1 MLRRSVVELSFHR
14 SLRRIPRQVT
24 AQPASSFIYL
34 RKEFS
39 TVPGKGASSKPRP
52 PGNPPES
59 KGGFSSVALG
69 GAVISGALLVAYQ
82 SGYLDQYLGEQQTH
96 VSVDSADIAVDK
108 KEEGDIK
115 HIEETIVSQN
125 EEPNR
130 SNPSVEL
137 PELKAQTHSD
147 LPHPQTKTETQ
158 DQNQSQV
165 ENKSD
170 VMHEEVPVPVQE
182 KELPE
187 HFQSTESSADHYPHS
202 GIPSEGNLEKIESK
216 TIEQED
222 KSQTTSVDIQS
233 SAAPKEDEENT
244 NAPPPVNAVDK
255 AEDIHSKGAEEP
267 SSLLDTYHLG
277 DNADESYLTSLNQ
290 KYKELSKEAEAFTTT
305 MEELNGGYLSKD
317 GKLVFDFLQAI
328 HAAEKRQAELDA
340 LAFADEKRV
349 LKGKYEKELR
359 DLRARELMRIEEAAI
374 LDKEL
379 KREKA
384 KAAAAVKSLQ
394 EKMEEKLKTELE
406 QKERE
411 EELKLQKAQEL
422 AKAELVAAIAKEKAA
437 QVEKMAEANLHINA
451 LCMAF
456 YARTQEAH
464 KRHSAHKLA
473 LGALA
478 LEDALS
484 KGLPIQKEID
494 ALKTDFEGIEK
505 DSVLDLVLSSLPEET
520 WYHGTDTV
528 LQLNQ
533 KFKALEGTLRHFSL
547 IPPGGGGILTHSLA
561 RVASWLK
568 VKKVDQ
574 SGEGIESVLCR
585 VENYLSDGK
594 LAEAA
599 SALEEGVKDSQAEE
613 IVSDWVK
620 RARDRAITEQA
631 LMSRRPFL

>member
-1 MLRRSVVELSFHR
+1 MLRRSVVELSFRR

-52 PGNPPES
+52 SGNPPES
-59 KGGFSSVALG
+59 KGGFSTVALG

-82 SGYLDQYLGEQQTH
+82 SGYLDQYLGKQQTH
-96 VSVDSADIAVDK
+96 VSDDSADIAVDK
-108 KEEGDIK
+108 KEERDIK
-115 HIEETIVSQN
+115 HIEEPIVSQN
-125 EEPNR
+125 KEPNL

-137 PELKAQTHSD
+137 PELKAQAHSD
-147 LPHPQTKTETQ
+147 LAHPQTKTETQ

-170 VMHEEVPVPVQE
+170 VTHEEVLVPVQE

-187 HFQSTESSADHYPHS
+187 HFQSTESSADHYPRS
-202 GIPSEGNLEKIESK
+202 GIPSQGNLEKIESK

-233 SAAPKEDEENT
+233 SAASKEDEENT
-244 NAPPPVNAVDK
+244 NAPPPVDTVDK
-255 AEDIHSKGAEEP
+255 AEDVHSKGAEEP
-267 SSLLDTYHLG
+267 SPLLDTYHLR
-277 DNADESYLTSLNQ
+277 D
-290 KYKELSKEAEAFTTT
+290 KELSKEAEAFATT
-305 MEELNGGYLSKD
+305 MEELNEGNGGYLSKD

-340 LAFADEKRV
+340 LAFAEEKRV
-349 LKGKYEKELR
+349 LKEKYEKELR

-394 EKMEEKLKTELE
+394 EKMEERLKTELE

-422 AKAELVAAIAKEKAA
+422 AKAELVAAIASEKAA
-437 QVEKMAEANLHINA
+437 QIEKVAEANLHINA

-520 WYHGTDTV
+520 QYHGTDTV

-547 IPPGGGGILTHSLA
+547 IPPGGGGIMTHALA

-574 SGEGIESVLCR
+574 SGEGIESVICR

-599 SALEEGVKDSQAEE
+599 SALEEGVKGSQAEE

-631 LMSRRPFL
+631 LMVLQSYATCISLT